1 MCLDSVFL
9 ARDPARNALDA
20 AFAYQQTMRLLGV
33 IDRLMTGTIGD
44 VKAFVGHRRISAT
57 KKVSKGQAHPTRK
70 NSDVDGH
77 VQGRQVATN
86 IQAHQTHGD
95 TGALQQH
102 VTPRTFGRVAALSG
116 CSERCSCT
124 STEKSGQGLLGCDA
138 RVARTNCR
146 EVWPKKSKA

>member
-1 MCLDSVFL
+1 LIVRIPPPGLRAPPDRGT
-9 ARDPARNALDA
+9 RD
-20 AFAYQQTMRLLGV
+20 TMRG
-33 IDRLMTGTIGD
+33 GN
-44 VKAFVGHRRISAT
+44 AFVGHWRISAT

-70 NSDVDGH
+70 NSDVGGH